1 MSNAAAATHA
11 VLYRSGRPIR
21 VAAVTD
27 WQALADMRSAASM
40 SIGIY
45 TVAEVSARAARDA
58 EDAIAG
64 VRSAYAV
71 LASPVWQ
78 TVRAA

>member
-1 MSNAAAATHA
+1 MHNANATHA
-11 VLYRSGRPIR
+11 ILYRSGRPVC
-21 VAAVTD
+21 VAALTD

-45 TVAEVSARAARDA
+45 TVAEVDARAARDA

-64 VRSAYAV
+64 ARSARAV
-71 LASPVWQ
+71 MASWPALLA
-78 TVRAA
+78 A

>member
-1 MSNAAAATHA
+1 MHNANATHA
-11 VLYRSGRPIR
+11 VLYRSGRPHR
-21 VAAVTD
+21 VAPLSD

-45 TVAEVSARAARDA
+45 SLAEVDARTARDA

-64 VRSAYAV
+64 ARSARAV
-71 LASPVWQ
+71 MASPAWQ
-78 TVRAA
+78 AALAA

>member
-1 MSNAAAATHA
+1 MHNANATHA
-11 VLYRSGRPIR
+11 VLYRSGRPTR
-21 VAAVTD
+21 VAPLSD

-45 TVAEVSARAARDA
+45 TVAEVDARTARDA

-78 TVRAA
+78 AALAA

>member
-45 TVAEVSARAARDA
+45 IVAEVDARTARDA

-64 VRSAYAV
+64 ARSARAV
-71 LASPVWQ
+71 MASPAWQ
-78 TVRAA
+78 AALAA